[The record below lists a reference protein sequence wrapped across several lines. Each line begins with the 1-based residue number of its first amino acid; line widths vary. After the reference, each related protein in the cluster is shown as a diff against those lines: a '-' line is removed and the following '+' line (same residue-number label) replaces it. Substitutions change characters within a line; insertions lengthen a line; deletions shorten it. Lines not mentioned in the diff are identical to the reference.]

1 MACTFLF
8 KNFNCIKWSELLF
21 FFHIIHNHP
30 SVGFCNCYFNRLSL
44 CSEDVCAV
52 WRFLMVMNLYP
63 FTLLFFTNS
72 TFRECDLSKIS
83 HSIFPGNF
91 VVSCPVTIQ
100 IVLPS
105 WQITNI
111 FQPCGFKLGQDLKC
125 VLICFFLKVCL
136 YCLVHG
142 NTVLYL
148 NMVSYCTFI
157 QREYIQGVYVFK
169 IRIFSSAL
177 SCFFP
182 QCIKN
187 QIYDQLLIIPFY
199 LQW

>member
-125 VLICFFLKVCL
+125 VLICFFFKGLFILSCTWQYSIVSQHGIIL
-136 YCLVHG
+136 YIH
-142 NTVLYL
+142 T
-148 NMVSYCTFI
+148 
-157 QREYIQGVYVFK
+157 EGVY
-169 IRIFSSAL
+169 SGSARV
-177 SCFFP
+177 
-182 QCIKN
+182 
-187 QIYDQLLIIPFY
+187 
-199 LQW
+199 